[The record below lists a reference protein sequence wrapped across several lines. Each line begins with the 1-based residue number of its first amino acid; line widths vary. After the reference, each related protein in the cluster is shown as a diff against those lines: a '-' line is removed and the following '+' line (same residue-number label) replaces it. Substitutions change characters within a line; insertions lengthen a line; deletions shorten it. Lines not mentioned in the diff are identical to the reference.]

1 MVAHLLLIL
10 AVQQPQVAATV
21 NRSELAVGDTLVLNV
36 TATTVGSGW
45 LQLTDPTLQGLEIYR
60 KGQVSSVQVVGGE
73 ERRETVRTFYLRAT
87 IPGRAII
94 GPARLQHGVRSV
106 RTREI
111 NVTVTGSAGP
121 SDTALPFL
129 RSLLATSRPPSGRDD
144 VTVTIELSSDSLVI
158 GEQLDMVV
166 VAWFPRRL
174 RARLRNPPTL
184 EPPRVSGAWIY
195 QSTSPTGVISSRE
208 VDGDWYDLHIHHQ
221 TVFPLSTE
229 GFEIGRATINYN
241 MPLTFSFLSRE
252 LRHVVLSE
260 VPDVK
265 LVPPPP
271 AGRPEDFEGAAG
283 RDITFE
289 LDVSDTELVVGE
301 AATVAAT
308 IEGFGNVA
316 LWPEPNINWPHG
328 LRVYPL
334 DVSFTVAPVAGV
346 IGGSKQFTY
355 LVVPD
360 SAGTH
365 RIEPRAYGYF
375 ELQEHRYN
383 QARAR
388 SIELTTP
395 QGRTV
400 TASRSDPP
408 SLMSEGRRP
417 VAELLLATAP
427 TWIWVILSV
436 MAPMVALLARY
447 EWRRTEMVRRTKRHQ
462 RNPLDDAGVR
472 FRRLLETLV
481 PEAAHREGMP
491 LEEALRAAGLEDSLA
506 AHAARL
512 RDRLTNAVYG
522 PDGASDSDELVAEVE
537 EVLGVLT
544 KAGRSAGRS
553 GGVILLWL
561 LVIAPAVASAQVRGP
576 ETLYDARASVEAA
589 DSFASRAGAEPR
601 VAAHWFNLGNARYM
615 NGEAQ
620 RARLS
625 WIRAA
630 RLSPRT
636 TTIRRALSL
645 TDPDRV
651 TARTMWIS
659 PITPF
664 EAFTISLASWIVAW
678 LLLGLRVRRRRTALL
693 LTLSVIGAGYGVFVS
708 YSYERPIAV
717 VITNQTPFRGAPY
730 GTAEASGFLNS
741 GMAVR
746 VTDAR
751 GAWLLVSRGR
761 QKGWLL
767 ATEVERL

>member
-1 MVAHLLLIL
+1 M
-10 AVQQPQVAATV
+10 
-21 NRSELAVGDTLVLNV
+21 
-36 TATTVGSGW
+36 
-45 LQLTDPTLQGLEIYR
+45 
-60 KGQVSSVQVVGGE
+60 
-73 ERRETVRTFYLRAT
+73 
-87 IPGRAII
+87 
-94 GPARLQHGVRSV
+94 
-106 RTREI
+106 
-111 NVTVTGSAGP
+111 
-121 SDTALPFL
+121 
-129 RSLLATSRPPSGRDD
+129 
-144 VTVTIELSSDSLVI
+144 
-158 GEQLDMVV
+158 
-166 VAWFPRRL
+166 
-174 RARLRNPPTL
+174 
-184 EPPRVSGAWIY
+184 
-195 QSTSPTGVISSRE
+195 
-208 VDGDWYDLHIHHQ
+208 
-221 TVFPLSTE
+221 
-229 GFEIGRATINYN
+229 
-241 MPLTFSFLSRE
+241 
-252 LRHVVLSE
+252 
-260 VPDVK
+260 
-265 LVPPPP
+265 
-271 AGRPEDFEGAAG
+271 
-283 RDITFE
+283 
-289 LDVSDTELVVGE
+289 
-301 AATVAAT
+301 
-308 IEGFGNVA
+308 
-316 LWPEPNINWPHG
+316 
-328 LRVYPL
+328 
-334 DVSFTVAPVAGV
+334 
-346 IGGSKQFTY
+346 
-355 LVVPD
+355 
-360 SAGTH
+360 
-365 RIEPRAYGYF
+365 
-375 ELQEHRYN
+375 
-383 QARAR
+383 
-388 SIELTTP
+388 
-395 QGRTV
+395 
-400 TASRSDPP
+400 
-408 SLMSEGRRP
+408 
-417 VAELLLATAP
+417 
-427 TWIWVILSV
+427 
-436 MAPMVALLARY
+436 
-447 EWRRTEMVRRTKRHQ
+447 
-462 RNPLDDAGVR
+462 R

-561 LVIAPAVASAQVRGP
+561 LVIAPAVASAQVRAA
-576 ETLYDARASVEAA
+576 ETLYDARAYVEAA